1 MEKLFDKI
9 NDNERNLI
17 LKEFE
22 AATLNYK
29 KNQLVLSSV
38 KANII
43 GKIDSVVNPKS
54 GYIKANNI
62 DKIVLDDPKINK
74 NEIKIEVDQ

>member
-1 MEKLFDKI
+1 MNCTIESLQGLCYIEGLKMVNCKLI
-9 NDNERNLI
+9 NTTRS
-17 LKEFE
+17 FE
-22 AATLNYK
+22 Y
-29 KNQLVLSSV
+29 SSV

>member
-22 AATLNYK
+22 AATVNYK
-29 KNQLVLSSV
+29 K
-38 KANII
+38 
-43 GKIDSVVNPKS
+43 KS
-54 GYIKANNI
+54 N
-62 DKIVLDDPKINK
+62 
-74 NEIKIEVDQ
+74 

>member
-29 KNQLVLSSV
+29 KSISF
-38 KANII
+38 II
-43 GKIDSVVNPKS
+43 SKS
-54 GYIKANNI
+54 
-62 DKIVLDDPKINK
+62 
-74 NEIKIEVDQ
+74 

>member
-22 AATLNYK
+22 AATVNYK

-43 GKIDSVVNPKS
+43 G
-54 GYIKANNI
+54 
-62 DKIVLDDPKINK
+62 IVLEGLIQIVKTDYDGNSIISE
-74 NEIKIEVDQ
+74 EIVKEKYLELCLTI